1 MKNGQNK
8 LPNLPGMR
16 FEDPEKTNFAKK
28 QNFVMSGKTMLEK
41 YNPQTMNSQEEKL
54 INTLK
59 STLGPKVEELMSS
72 LNINRVNCKENFEG
86 EVPDEQ
92 AISPNMLMFKGF
104 FKENVEQ
111 STIEK
116 QMVRKVIIRYY
127 LDDNTIEILEPVI
140 RNSGIPQG
148 KFLKRQKVPKDL
160 DYREFVSFLDFKLGE
175 TVTIFKKNIM
185 IHDCSAFTRQF
196 FDAMDKPQGEAF
208 AAPKDEFD
216 EFMEKKNRKNNDP
229 KLGEYKEYTEVR
241 LGGGNFN
248 KGLEKYLK
256 NDGKTLLFDVVWDDR
271 SFAGGINFYKL
282 QYYLSD
288 DKIEIREIHENNNG
302 KTPFPLFLRRSYL
315 PIVSNINHVP
325 GMLTKACDYY
335 QAKDLVCGNTINIYN
350 REFLLI
356 NCNEFTKEYF
366 RNEFGI
372 EQKKVEGYSR
382 HKKKNSRVEM
392 PPPPHN
398 GFGSE
403 EDSLVNC
410 YQLVPKPPKIDM
422 AKIFLFDKVV
432 FRFACRFVKDQL
444 EPAVKKLGVTFY
456 CADDTLM
463 ANLITAKNSGIIGG
477 KFAERRRYKSESTGS
492 YFVPSDFFVGAI
504 FHVNK
509 VPVQIIMADEFT
521 LNYME
526 SNPDMFKGHTQK
538 EVAERLRQL
547 MANVD
552 LGALTSA
559 LGGKANIE
567 KLQERLSKVG
577 AVNDYEE
584 LYYLLNQAKLAGQYN
599 VDCEKLLAS
608 IQKVYFGQA

>member
-1 MKNGQNK
+1 MKNGQVK

-16 FEDPEKTNFAKK
+16 FEDPEKTNFSKK
-28 QNFVMSGKTMLEK
+28 QNFVMSGNTMLEN
-41 YNPQTMNSQEEKL
+41 YNPHTMNLQEEKL

-59 STLGPKVEELMSS
+59 STMGPKVEELMSS
-72 LNINRVNCKENFEG
+72 LNINRINCKENFEG
-86 EVPDEQ
+86 EIPEEQ
-92 AISPNMLMFKGF
+92 AISPNVLLFKGF
-104 FKENVEQ
+104 FEEKVDQ

-116 QMVRKVIIRYY
+116 QMVRKVVIRYY

-160 DYREFVSFLDFKLGE
+160 DYREFVSFLDFRLGE
-175 TVTIFKKNIM
+175 RITIFKKNIM
-185 IHDCSAFTRQF
+185 INDCSQFTRQF
-196 FDAMDKPQGEAF
+196 YDSIDKPQGESF
-208 AAPKDEFD
+208 SPEKDEFE
-216 EFMEKKNRKNNDP
+216 EFMERKNRKNDDP

-271 SFAGGINFYKL
+271 SFAGELNFYKL
-282 QYYLSD
+282 QFFLSD
-288 DKIEIREIHENNNG
+288 DKIEIKELHENNNG

-315 PIVSNINHVP
+315 PIKSNINHVP

-335 QAKDLVCGNTINIYN
+335 QAKDLICGQTINIYN

-356 NCNEFTKEYF
+356 GCSDFTREYF
-366 RNEFGI
+366 MNEFGI
-372 EQKKVEGYSR
+372 EQKPVEGYSR
-382 HKKKNSRVEM
+382 HKTNKKRTEM

-410 YQLVPKPPKIDM
+410 YQLVPKPPKLDM

-432 FRFACRFVKDQL
+432 FRFACRFIKEKI
-444 EPAVKKLGVTFY
+444 EPSVKKLGVTFY

-477 KFAERRRYKSESTGS
+477 KFAERRRYKSESTGT
-492 YFVPSDFFVGAI
+492 YFTPSEFYVGAI

-509 VPVQIIMADEFT
+509 VPLQIIKTDEFT

-526 SNPDMFKGHTQK
+526 SRPDMFKGHTRK
-538 EVAERLRQL
+538 EVAERLRNQIGSVGL
-547 MANVD
+547 SAIEDSLSKGKMSVED
-552 LGALTSA
+552 LL
-559 LGGKANIE
+559 
-567 KLQERLSKVG
+567 ERLSGIG
-577 AVNDYEE
+577 AVRNYED
-584 LYYLLNQAKLAGQYN
+584 LYFLLNQAGLADYYM
-599 VDCEKLLAS
+599 VDCKELVK
-608 IQKVYFGQA
+608 KVKEVYA